1 VSDQPHPNP
10 AVTGLNA
17 TLPQLHARAAADYT
31 AAQTAARQH
40 AAQGGPGQRDG
51 ILHGESNR

>member
-10 AVTGLNA
+10 AVT
-17 TLPQLHARAAADYT
+17 DYT